1 MIVIVINGI
10 EYRVVNIGA
19 STCCISDCK
28 TFDRDVSQCT
38 KLMLSWDLLHNN
50 IVPPLRMM
58 PNVNTVFID
67 VGRKCD
73 RDFAERLINYYIN
86 CLADLGL
93 MVEMRVFGGKNV
105 MITDVFQLQEFL
117 FTITTE
123 RD

>member
-1 MIVIVINGI
+1 MIVINGI
-10 EYRVVNIGA
+10 EYHVVNIGA

-67 VGRKCD
+67 VGKCNSA
-73 RDFAERLINYYIN
+73 FAERLINYYIN
-86 CLADLGL
+86 CLADLSL
-93 MVEMRVFGGKNV
+93 MVEVRGFGGRNV
-105 MITDVFQLQEFL
+105 MVTDVFQLQEYL
-117 FTITTE
+117 LTVMTE